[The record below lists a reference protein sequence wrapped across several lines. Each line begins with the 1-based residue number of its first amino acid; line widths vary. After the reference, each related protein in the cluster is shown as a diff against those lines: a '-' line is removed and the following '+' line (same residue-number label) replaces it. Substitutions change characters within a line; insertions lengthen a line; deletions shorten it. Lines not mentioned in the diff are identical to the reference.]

1 MDSPY
6 APGAG
11 LMPPL
16 LAGREAVQARSL
28 ELLVRTEQFNAP
40 GRSPLILTGVR
51 GVGKTVSLRAIAG
64 EAIRR
69 KFIVAAVTATRHT
82 TLIDQIASTIAEQVA
97 STKGMRGDRRWHRWT
112 ERLAKMNIEITV
124 AGVVKLGRTVP
135 SNLLQDGGD
144 LLVGILADSAALVRG
159 HDHPGLC
166 LTVDEIQDA
175 AEADLAQLTT
185 AAQQLV
191 DAPLIFIG
199 AGLPQT
205 PERLMAAGSFA
216 ERFQYQQLDPL
227 TPPEAAAA
235 LLIPAQHAGVFWDQP
250 AADLV
255 LNLSQ
260 GSPYLI
266 QMYGDAAWRHANPAA
281 GGRITYLHA
290 QAGLISARHE
300 LHTGLFRG
308 RWNRATPAE
317 RDFMTAMAAA
327 TAVDGTSAIAD
338 IAAAL
343 GKPQNQI
350 SYLRSRLLDKG
361 LITSPYRG
369 RLAFTITGFDQFVTD
384 QST

>member
-16 LAGREAVQARSL
+16 LAGRETVQARSL
-28 ELLVRTEQFNAP
+28 ELLVRTEQFHAP

-51 GVGKTVSLRAIAG
+51 GVGKTVSLRAVAD
-64 EAIRR
+64 EARR
-69 KFIVAAVTATRHT
+69 RRFIVAAVTATRHS
-82 TLIDQIASTIAEQVA
+82 TLVDQIASTIAEQIA

-112 ERLAKMNIEITV
+112 ERLAKMNIEVTV
-124 AGVVKLGRTVP
+124 AGVVKLGRTVASRGP
-135 SNLLQDGGD
+135 TDGRD
-144 LLVGILADSAALVRG
+144 LLIGVLAESATLVHA

-166 LTVDEIQDA
+166 LTIDEIQDA

-185 AAQQLV
+185 AAQQLI
-191 DAPLIFIG
+191 DAPLILIG

-255 LNLSQ
+255 LNQSQ
-260 GSPYLI
+260 GSPYLV

-317 RDFMTAMAAA
+317 QDFMTAMSSAAA
-327 TAVDGTSAIAD
+327 PDGTAAIAD
-338 IAAAL
+338 IATAL
-343 GKPQNQI
+343 SKPQNQI

-361 LITSPYRG
+361 LIASPHRG
-369 RLAFTITGFDQFVTD
+369 RLAFTMTGFNEFVTE

>member
-1 MDSPY
+1 
-6 APGAG
+6 
-11 LMPPL
+11 MPPL
-16 LAGREAVQARSL
+16 LAGRETVQARSL
-28 ELLVRTEQFNAP
+28 ELLVRTEQFHAP

-51 GVGKTVSLRAIAG
+51 GVGKTVSLRAIA
-64 EAIRR
+64 AQARQR
-69 KFIVAAVTATRHT
+69 KFIVAAVTATRHA
-82 TLIDQIASTIAEQVA
+82 TLIDQIASTIAEQLA
-97 STKGMRGDRRWHRWT
+97 TTKGLRGDRRWHRWT
-112 ERLAKMNIEITV
+112 ERLAKMNLEVTV

-135 SNLLQDGGD
+135 PGLLADGRD
-144 LLVGILADSAALVRG
+144 LLVGVLADSAALVLD

-166 LTVDEIQDA
+166 VTVDEIQDA

-191 DAPLIFIG
+191 DAPLILIG

-216 ERFQYQQLDPL
+216 ERFQYQQLNPL

-235 LLIPAQHAGVFWDQP
+235 LLIPAQNAGVYWDQA

-255 LNLSQ
+255 LQQSQ
-260 GSPYLI
+260 GSPYLV
-266 QMYGDAAWRHANPAA
+266 QMYGDAAWRHANPSA
-281 GGRITYLHA
+281 GGRITLLHA
-290 QAGLISARHE
+290 QNGLIGARHE
-300 LHTGLFRG
+300 LHTGMFRG

-317 RDFMTAMAAA
+317 RDFMIAMATA
-327 TAVDGTSAIAD
+327 TEADGTTAISD
-338 IAAAL
+338 IATAL

-369 RLAFTITGFDQFVTD
+369 RLAFTMTGFDQFVTE
-384 QST
+384 QSV

>member
-16 LAGREAVQARSL
+16 LAGRETVQAHSL
-28 ELLVRTEQFNAP
+28 ELLLRTEQFHAP

-51 GVGKTVSLRAIAG
+51 GVGKTVTLRAVAD
-64 EAIRR
+64 EARRR

-82 TLIDQIASTIAEQVA
+82 TLIDQIASTIAEQIA
-97 STKGMRGDRRWHRWT
+97 ATKGMRGDRRWHRWT
-112 ERLAKMNIEITV
+112 ERLAKMNIEVTV

-135 SNLLQDGGD
+135 PNMLTDGRD
-144 LLVGILADSAALVRG
+144 LLVGVLADSAALVRE

-166 LTVDEIQDA
+166 LTIDEIQDA

-185 AAQQLV
+185 AVQQLV
-191 DAPLIFIG
+191 DAPLVLIG

-235 LLIPAQHAGVFWDQP
+235 LLVPAQHAGVYWDQP

-255 LNLSQ
+255 LNQSQ
-260 GSPYLI
+260 GSPYLV
-266 QMYGDAAWRHANPAA
+266 QMYGEAAWRHANPSA
-281 GGRITYLHA
+281 GGRITYPHA
-290 QAGLISARHE
+290 QAGLLSARHE

-317 RDFMTAMAAA
+317 RDFMTAMAAG
-327 TAVDGTSAIAD
+327 TGTDGTTAIAD
-338 IAAAL
+338 IATAL

-369 RLAFTITGFDQFVTD
+369 RLSFTIAGFDQFVTA

>member
-1 MDSPY
+1 M
-6 APGAG
+6 
-11 LMPPL
+11 
-16 LAGREAVQARSL
+16 
-28 ELLVRTEQFNAP
+28 
-40 GRSPLILTGVR
+40 
-51 GVGKTVSLRAIAG
+51 GKTVSLRAIAN
-64 EAIRR
+64 EAGRR

-82 TLIDQIASTIAEQVA
+82 TLIDQIASTIAEKIA
-97 STKGMRGDRRWHRWT
+97 AAKGMRGDRRWHRWT
-112 ERLAKMNIEITV
+112 ERLAKMNIEVTV

-135 SNLLQDGGD
+135 PGLLQDGRGD
-144 LLVGILADSAALVRG
+144 LLVGILADSAALVHD

-191 DAPLIFIG
+191 DAPLIIIG

-235 LLIPAQHAGVFWDQP
+235 LLIPAQHAGVYWDQP

-255 LNLSQ
+255 LNQSQ

-266 QMYGDAAWRHANPAA
+266 QMYGDAAWRHANPPA
-281 GGRITYLHA
+281 GGRISYLHA
-290 QAGLISARHE
+290 QTGLVTARHE

-327 TAVDGTSAIAD
+327 TEADGTTPIAAIATS
-338 IAAAL
+338 L

-369 RLAFTITGFDQFVTD
+369 RLAFTMTGFDQFVTD